1 MCIRDSRMAYRRVA
15 EDEERG
21 DYLDMGNS
29 PAGTYSAPAPV
40 VGGLEDAEEV
50 LGTPAPSHRVDIAMQ
65 GADGS
70 SVVPKPTAAVEESS
84 EEAPATRSAAPLGAS
99 PLDEG
104 DEDNEHEDDGD
115 DNDEDDDEDED
126 EDEEDEDEDEG
137 GEDEDV
143 RSGTRPYPQTPW
155 TIATC

>member
-1 MCIRDSRMAYRRVA
+1 MAAAGLMYLRQRRVAGRGRMAYRRVA

-84 EEAPATRSAAPLGAS
+84 EEAPATRSADPLGAS

-104 DEDNEHEDDGD
+104 DDDKAEH
-115 DNDEDDDEDED
+115 
-126 EDEEDEDEDEG
+126 
-137 GEDEDV
+137 
-143 RSGTRPYPQTPW
+143 PLL
-155 TIATC
+155 